1 MTIFTTAFWKYATE
15 RAIKTVAQ
23 SAIAILGVNATGDIA
38 VGINLLKV
46 DLPELLAISVS
57 AGLISILTSIL
68 VFSKNKE
75 H

>member
-1 MTIFTTAFWKYATE
+1 MTIFTTDFWKYATE
-15 RAIKTVAQ
+15 RAVKTVAQ
-23 SAIAILGVNATGDIA
+23 SAVAILGVNATGDLV

-46 DLPELLAISVS
+46 DLTELVAISIS

-68 VFSKNKE
+68 VFSKNKG